1 LIFRRK
7 ELSVSYSFIEKYFY
21 TITKE
26 NRFHEFQKI
35 HMLIIFCPISL
46 HFKIHE
52 YPRILDSK
60 NSLDEPTY
68 PHCGRH
74 FYDPAAISDV
84 LNGWDANRGANR
96 LVRFPS
102 WKLKWTSLPPAEII
116 GISTVLA
123 NLRVLSERGIGRRS
137 ELQKPLIYSRLLN
150 ERFGIKPSLGKVE
163 RASGNKI
170 AFFTTSLL
178 PPAAKPNGSPVYD
191 LARYTQQDW

>member
-1 LIFRRK
+1 
-7 ELSVSYSFIEKYFY
+7 
-21 TITKE
+21 
-26 NRFHEFQKI
+26 
-35 HMLIIFCPISL
+35 M
-46 HFKIHE
+46 
-52 YPRILDSK
+52 
-60 NSLDEPTY
+60 
-68 PHCGRH
+68 
-74 FYDPAAISDV
+74 DV
-84 LNGWDANRGANR
+84 VTAG
-96 LVRFPS
+96 
-102 WKLKWTSLPPAEII
+102 EII

-191 LARYTQQDW
+191 LARYTQQD